1 MKLNKEQKEKY
12 KNCPAIGYFS
22 YSYMSQIELYLLD
35 IIYDINDYLI
45 IREAKSKKLHCL
57 KIHFETIVPYV
68 NYYGSRVR
76 IDQIYRY

>member
-12 KNCPAIGYFS
+12 KNGPAMGYFS
-22 YSYMSQIELYLLD
+22 YTSQIEFYSLD